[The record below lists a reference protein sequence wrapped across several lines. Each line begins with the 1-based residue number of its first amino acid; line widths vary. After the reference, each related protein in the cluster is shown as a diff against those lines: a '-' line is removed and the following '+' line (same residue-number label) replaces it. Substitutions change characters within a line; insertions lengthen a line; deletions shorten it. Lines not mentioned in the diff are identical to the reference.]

1 MGEYHLNGDRLG
13 NLDGRRG
20 LGVLVHHTLKAS
32 IQVQHTVRKTNGMLA
47 FIAGGLR
54 GW

>member
-13 NLDGRRG
+13 NIDVHRG
-20 LGVLVHHTLKAS
+20 LGVLVHQTLKAS

-47 FIAGGLR
+47 VIAR
-54 GW
+54 